1 MKKKFVLM
9 CMTGMMAFCLCACGG
24 KKTGAE
30 QPSQTETETAGTAL
44 PEGDTDS
51 EPPTEPETERV
62 SDRADY
68 VGFQDLDIE
77 KYVTLADYKNLKVS
91 AVKPAVDDAAIES
104 YINSTLLVGNVTG
117 RAVREGDVVDID
129 FVGKKDGEAFQG
141 GSGSGYKLGIGT
153 GSFIPGFEDGLVGV
167 MPGETVD
174 LNLTF
179 PENYTQNPDLAGVDV
194 VFTVTVNSIQGS
206 AEYATVTEAEMK
218 EMGLAYQ
225 TKDEVWE
232 AGKKAVEE
240 RAEETFAANSKDAI
254 VQKLVEE
261 SEVQSM
267 PDYLVEE
274 EAQNYNHYMNS
285 LAQSMYGIGL
295 EDFVAG
301 AYGMTMEQYNEQL
314 DEMCTEVVRQYL
326 VVEAAARAEDIEITD
341 ELIHEKADGE
351 AAEYGYASGDELIDE
366 VGYATYRMSIV
377 QEKVI
382 ERLSEII
389 HVEEEITQASE

>member
-9 CMTGMMAFCLCACGG
+9 CMTGMMAFCLCACGS

-30 QPSQTETETAGTAL
+30 QPSQTETETADTAS

-62 SDRADY
+62 SDRSDY

-77 KYVTLADYKNLKVS
+77 KYVTLADYKNLKVRV
-91 AVKPAVDDAAIES
+91 VKPAVDDAAIES

-179 PENYTQNPDLAGVDV
+179 PEDYTQNPDLAGVDV

-314 DEMCTEVVRQYL
+314 DEMCTEVVKQYL